1 MSLYVN
7 GTDIERVFVNGTEV
21 HKLFCNGEK
30 VWAHDIEFVGST
42 AASYSS
48 TGTANASL
56 SGIDVRAGDV
66 MIAVTGMG
74 SHTSSPLP
82 NSPSGFS
89 TIFSRSGGGSSTNAL
104 MRMSYRVATGSE
116 TNVSVSGT
124 YSSSG
129 GGVAVQIFRYVDTS
143 NILDVSLTSFTGNT
157 YTNNVNPRAI
167 TPVTQ
172 GAVIVAGG
180 VSFSRG
186 GGSASLSSNDLSSF
200 RYAGGN
206 GSSYGSVSGIGY
218 RKWNGSGS
226 YDPTSW
232 SFSGDAGGANYMCA
246 TIALRP
252 KY

>member
-1 MSLYVN
+1 MALSVN

-21 HKLFCNGEK
+21 HKLFCNNEK

-42 AASYSS
+42 TAYYLGTS
-48 TGTANASL
+48 TATASL

-82 NSPSGFS
+82 NAPSGFS
-89 TIFSRSGGGSSTNAL
+89 SIFAKSGGASDTNAL
-104 MRMSYRVATGSE
+104 MRMSYRIATGSE
-116 TNVSVSGT
+116 TSVSVSGT
-124 YSSSG
+124 YSASG
-129 GGVAVQIFRYVDTS
+129 GGVVVQIFRNVDTS
-143 NILDVSLTSFTGNT
+143 NPFDVSTTYLSGNT
-157 YTNNVNPRAI
+157 YTNNVNPRPI
-167 TPVTQ
+167 TPVTE

-180 VSFSRG
+180 VAYSAIG
-186 GGSASLSSNDLSSF
+186 ASASLSSSDLSSF
-200 RYAGGN
+200 RYAGGHN
-206 GSSYGSVSGIGY
+206 SNFGSVSGIGY
-218 RKWNGSGS
+218 RKWNGSGA

-232 SFSGDAGGANYMCA
+232 SFSGNAGGANYMTA